1 MPGLRLQCRE
11 WLLSWFDIA
20 CAARGALQDGPGS
33 SSGSGGSDVRAMY
46 REALSGGGGMAEMA
60 LLRLM
65 QRTKPVWNELGYE
78 LCTQLLAAFVGS
90 LQARPV
96 RAASAAAVPSWCAV
110 LVFWNYLCRIMCSL
124 HRPRGLAQRS
134 ITMPFGA

>member
-1 MPGLRLQCRE
+1 
-11 WLLSWFDIA
+11 
-20 CAARGALQDGPGS
+20 
-33 SSGSGGSDVRAMY
+33 MY

-96 RAASAAAVPSWCAV
+96 RARGKRTDLLCA
-110 LVFWNYLCRIMCSL
+110 RIDL
-124 HRPRGLAQRS
+124 GLACPLN
-134 ITMPFGA
+134 THLGAS